1 MFTIGLT
8 GGIATGKS
16 TVSAILRN
24 LGAFVIDADQ
34 IAREIV
40 LPGQP
45 AYQAIVEHFG
55 PEVLASDGQLNRPWL
70 AECIFSDP
78 VQRQFLNQFTHPRV
92 MERIE
97 TIMGEL
103 AASDYRLPVVL
114 DIPLLIEAGMAD
126 TVNQVW
132 LVVTDAATQL
142 KRLMQ
147 RDGLS
152 EAEAQLRI
160 AAQMPLVEK
169 ARYAHCLI
177 DNSGCLYDTEQTVRK
192 QWDAAVSLAKKV

>member
-24 LGAFVIDADQ
+24 LGAFVVDADR

-45 AYQAIVEHFG
+45 AHRDIVAHFG
-55 PEVLASDGQLNRPWL
+55 PEVLAPDGQLNRPWL
-70 AECIFSDP
+70 AERIFSDP

-92 MERIE
+92 LERIE
-97 TIMGEL
+97 AIMGEL
-103 AASDYRLPVVL
+103 AAADYHLPVVL
-114 DIPLLIEAGMAD
+114 DIPLLIEAGLAK
-126 TVNQVW
+126 TVSQVW
-132 LVVTDAATQL
+132 LVVTDAETQL

-152 EAEAQLRI
+152 EAEAKLRI

-177 DNSGCLYDTEQTVRK
+177 DNGGCLHDTEQMVRK
-192 QWDAAVSLAKKV
+192 QWQAAVSLAKKV